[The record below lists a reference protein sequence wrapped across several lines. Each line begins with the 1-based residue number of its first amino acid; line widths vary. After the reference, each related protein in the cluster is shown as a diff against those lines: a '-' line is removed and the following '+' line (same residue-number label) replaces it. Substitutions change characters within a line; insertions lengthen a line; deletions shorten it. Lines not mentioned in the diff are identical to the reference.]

1 MECTKIEINKNIN
14 EQSIL
19 SGNTMASSTLINDT
33 SLMNNSK
40 ELSQNTIILE
50 KAEIS
55 PEIKEQIEKMVDD
68 QFEEEYKKINAEY
81 DKKIEELI
89 NEREEICN
97 KNEMIKSKYEALEEY
112 LRNYCKR
119 MNIDYDSLV
128 KEWISNNENNIK
140 NKDEFFSLYLVYK

>member
-1 MECTKIEINKNIN
+1 MDSKIEINKNID
-14 EQSIL
+14 EQSIINE
-19 SGNTMASSTLINDT
+19 NTMASSTLINDT

-68 QFEEEYKKINAEY
+68 QFEEAYKIINAEY
-81 DKKIEELI
+81 DQKIEELI

>member
-1 MECTKIEINKNIN
+1 MECTKIEINKIID
-14 EQSIL
+14 EQSIINK
-19 SGNTMASSTLINDT
+19 NTMASSTLFNDT

-128 KEWISNNENNIK
+128 KE
-140 NKDEFFSLYLVYK
+140 

>member
-1 MECTKIEINKNIN
+1 MDSKIEINKNID
-14 EQSIL
+14 EQSIINE
-19 SGNTMASSTLINDT
+19 NTMASSTLINDT

-128 KEWISNNENNIK
+128 KE
-140 NKDEFFSLYLVYK
+140 

>member
-1 MECTKIEINKNIN
+1 MDSKIEINKNID
-14 EQSIL
+14 EQSIINE
-19 SGNTMASSTLINDT
+19 NTMASSTLINDT

-50 KAEIS
+50 KTEIS

-128 KEWISNNENNIK
+128 KEWSSNNENNIK

>member
-1 MECTKIEINKNIN
+1 MDSKIEINKNID
-14 EQSIL
+14 EQSIINE
-19 SGNTMASSTLINDT
+19 NTMASSTLINDT
-33 SLMNNSK
+33 SLTNNSK

>member
-1 MECTKIEINKNIN
+1 MDSKIEINKNID
-14 EQSIL
+14 EQSIINE
-19 SGNTMASSTLINDT
+19 NTMASSTLINDN
-33 SLMNNSK
+33 SLTNNSK

-50 KAEIS
+50 KTEIS
-55 PEIKEQIEKMVDD
+55 PEIKELIEKMVDD